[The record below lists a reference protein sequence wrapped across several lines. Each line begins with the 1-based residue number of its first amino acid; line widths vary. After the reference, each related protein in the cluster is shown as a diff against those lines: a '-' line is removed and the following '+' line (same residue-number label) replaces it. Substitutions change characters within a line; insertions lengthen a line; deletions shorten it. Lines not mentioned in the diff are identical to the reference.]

1 MFRLPCRAGIGGV
14 RSSHAEGGAGA
25 PESPVCGYCRK
36 CARVLFR
43 KYKHFLYR
51 YIIVKTSYDI
61 FSKNIVSLKDRQ
73 TKCFPRSQV
82 VLKLVSV
89 LKPVCSVFF
98 GRGQVMKLSL
108 KIPLL
113 VIITIFIV
121 SISIGL
127 SSIIISSTMVEESAN
142 RALVNQA
149 VLGTDL
155 IRDALYARLAVLQEL
170 ANREGVQS
178 MDWNWQRRSL
188 LPNVERAGYL
198 DLGIVDKRGLAHYI
212 KDESS
217 ANLADRDYVIKALGG
232 AQAVSDVLI
241 SRVTNKPVVMYAVPI
256 IDSSGS
262 VAGALIGRQDG
273 SALNQTTKKVKH
285 GNSGYSYMTNKDG
298 VVISHRDINLVLHQ
312 HNLIAEAEETPLM
325 RPLANAIR
333 ASQNEG
339 SGFVRYVY
347 NDKKMAAGFASIP
360 EFSWTLFVT
369 IDDKELTAGI
379 DRLIFLIISFMVVF
393 IIAGLAAAYFLGRSI
408 AKPIGD
414 VAYTLCDIA
423 GGEGDLTQEIP
434 VKNTKD
440 RDELSDL
447 AYYFNLTIKKIRAL
461 VIDVKNKV
469 ISLSVTGEELAVNM
483 TETTDAINQIAANI
497 LGVKTRVV
505 SQNNGIKKTDAS
517 MEQITGSVSELNES
531 VGEQHRG
538 VSKSVTA
545 IQNLIGKTNEAL
557 NSLNENMHS
566 IQELASASGVG
577 KAGVQEVS
585 ANIQEI
591 CRESEDLLKFNE
603 VMENIAG
610 QTNLLSMNAAIEAAH
625 AGESGK
631 GFAVVAA
638 EIRKLAESSSEQ
650 SKTIN
655 IVLKKIKSAIDKI
668 GISAEDVL
676 KKFEAIDRD
685 IKIVTAQEERI
696 QRVMKS
702 QEYDSGI
709 LLEAINKLSELTG
722 KVKEVAQNMLAESG
736 NVINESTIL
745 KSKTG
750 EITEGMTEMAI
761 GAEQINHSVNHVN
774 DISIENKEHVEDLV
788 KAVSRFKV

>member
-1 MFRLPCRAGIGGV
+1 
-14 RSSHAEGGAGA
+14 
-25 PESPVCGYCRK
+25 
-36 CARVLFR
+36 
-43 KYKHFLYR
+43 
-51 YIIVKTSYDI
+51 
-61 FSKNIVSLKDRQ
+61 
-73 TKCFPRSQV
+73 
-82 VLKLVSV
+82 
-89 LKPVCSVFF
+89 
-98 GRGQVMKLSL
+98 MKLSL